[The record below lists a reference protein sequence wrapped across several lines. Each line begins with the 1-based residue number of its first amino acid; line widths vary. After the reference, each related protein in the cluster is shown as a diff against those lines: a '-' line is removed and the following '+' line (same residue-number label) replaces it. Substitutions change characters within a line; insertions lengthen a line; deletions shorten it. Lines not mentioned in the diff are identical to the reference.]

1 MNRQP
6 CVAGRFYPGEPS
18 ALQAELDTYLD
29 DGGERRQAPTRLAM
43 VPHAGYMF
51 SGPLCG
57 KTLARARLA
66 KTILMLGPNHTGM
79 GTPMSLW
86 DSGQWEFPG
95 GAVAVETELAQSLL
109 AEVDEFQSDTRAHL
123 NEHSLEVVVPFLHR
137 LNPDVRIIPVAI
149 AEQDPEALAEAGRQ
163 IASVL
168 KNHHEDVSIVVSSDM
183 SHFITEDQA
192 ARQDKLALDAA
203 LEIDPEALWQTV
215 RTNRI
220 SMCGVM
226 PMTLGLTA
234 ARRLG
239 ASSAVLTG
247 YTSSATVTGDRQ
259 QVVGYAGIIV
269 E

>member
-6 CVAGRFYPGEPS
+6 CVAGRFYPGEPA

-29 DGGERRQAPTRLAM
+29 DGGDPRQAQTRLAM

-57 KTLARARLA
+57 RTLARARLA
-66 KTILMLGPNHTGM
+66 DTILMLGPNHTGM

-86 DSGQWEFPG
+86 DNGHWEFPG
-95 GAVAVETELAQSLL
+95 GSTPIETELAQNLL
-109 AEVDEFQSDTRAHL
+109 ANVDEFQPDTRAHL
-123 NEHSLEVVVPFLHR
+123 NEHSLEVVLPFLHR
-137 LNPDVRIIPVAI
+137 LNPEVRIVPVAV

-163 IASVL
+163 VAAVL
-168 KNHHEDVSIVVSSDM
+168 RSHSEDVSIVVSSDM
-183 SHFITEDQA
+183 SHFISEEQA

-234 ARRLG
+234 ARNLG
-239 ASSAVLTG
+239 ATSATLTG
-247 YTSSATVTGDRQ
+247 YTSSAKVTGDRE